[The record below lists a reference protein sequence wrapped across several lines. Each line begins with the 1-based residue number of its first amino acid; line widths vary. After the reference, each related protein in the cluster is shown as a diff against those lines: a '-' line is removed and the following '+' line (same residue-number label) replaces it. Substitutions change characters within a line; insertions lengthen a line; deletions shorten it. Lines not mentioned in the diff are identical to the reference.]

1 MLTDPSTHLHND
13 VVRHARNLQLLLD
26 GLTDLRIHLHTQQ
39 PKETHTTPRVI
50 VLSFIF
56 FTEGMFTSRKSFN
69 VLLKMPS
76 EILLQFSSASS
87 ALSKGFASTQKHN
100 PYDKCFQ
107 FHKLVESV
115 EIRKTLL
122 NLQTNETNQK
132 FTCFVSPAISS
143 FSRTSYREYPEGY
156 TSTRIESETLPSA
169 GSLFSVLIQ
178 IL

>member
-1 MLTDPSTHLHND
+1 M
-13 VVRHARNLQLLLD
+13 
-26 GLTDLRIHLHTQQ
+26 
-39 PKETHTTPRVI
+39 
-50 VLSFIF
+50 LSFIF
-56 FTEGMFTSRKSFN
+56 FTEGIFTSRKSFN

-87 ALSKGFASTQKHN
+87 ALSKGFASTQKQN

-122 NLQTNETNQK
+122 NLQTYETNQK

-143 FSRTSYREYPEGY
+143 FSRTSYREYPEAASKRTY
-156 TSTRIESETLPSA
+156 VVLPYSLTLSYKLA
-169 GSLFSVLIQ
+169 NHGQ
-178 IL
+178 DN